1 VALLSLWQ
9 PVGVTVASAIAFG
22 TQANYRCDP
31 TLDSCATPEALRTP
45 AGTTACCRTQDN
57 MGWRYLVIIIG
68 AMTLAVFF
76 ARYFLFDFYE
86 SPKFLLSKGEP

>member
-1 VALLSLWQ
+1 
-9 PVGVTVASAIAFG
+9 
-22 TQANYRCDP
+22 
-31 TLDSCATPEALRTP
+31 
-45 AGTTACCRTQDN
+45 